1 MKNYDWV
8 FFDLDGTLT
17 DSGPGI
23 MKGVWYALQQN
34 NMTDNFEELRV
45 FIGPPLID
53 AFMERYGVSRDLATK
68 MLADYRVY
76 YNDKGIFENSVYEGI
91 PELLKRLK
99 EAGKGLIVATSKPE
113 VMALRVLEHFDL
125 TQYFTVI
132 RGATLDGKL
141 NEKKD
146 IIRVALQDAGITD
159 SGDVI
164 MVGDRKFDV
173 IGAADL
179 GMECIGVTYGYG
191 SAEELNSAGAA
202 ALADTPAEVGDIVL
216 NQ

>member
-1 MKNYDWV
+1 MKDYDWV

-76 YNDKGIFENSVYEGI
+76 YNDKGIFENSVYDGI

-99 EAGKGLIVATSKPE
+99 DARKGLIVATSKPE
-113 VMALRVLEHFDL
+113 VMALRVLEHFGL

-141 NEKKD
+141 NDKKD

-159 SGDVI
+159 PTDVI

-191 SAEELNSAGAA
+191 SAEELNSAGAT
-202 ALADTPAEVGDIVL
+202 ALANTPAEVGDIVL